1 MIYLDN
7 AATSPLCE
15 AAKNVILDNL
25 DEFWNVN
32 SVYEPAM
39 KLRIK
44 VEEAREKIAELIGAK
59 SADEIYFTSGAS
71 EANSWI
77 MKYDTILSSNIEHH
91 SVWPDYIARVDNN
104 GILNPQAVKREMA
117 NVYDFSWTGGV
128 DIMSCCY
135 VNNELGVIEPIKDI
149 SNIAHTLHSWSH
161 TDATQALPHIK
172 VDVQDLD
179 VDMLSA
185 SAHKFNGPKGVGF
198 LYVRDDAR
206 LFIHPM
212 IYGGSQERHMR
223 GGTTN
228 AVGILAMAAALEDT
242 GNHLD
247 EINEKVGYLH
257 NKLEEALLNIPGV
270 HSNVTAPD
278 DMRVRGILNL
288 RIDGLKGADI
298 VAMASQFG
306 IYISSGSA
314 CNEGNAT
321 PSHVLKAIGLS
332 DEEAL
337 SSIRISIGRYNTEE
351 EIDYVCDIFPKII
364 EQLRRLK

>member
-7 AATSPLCE
+7 AATTPLCE

-39 KLRIK
+39 KLRTK
-44 VEEAREKIAELIGAK
+44 VEAAREKIAELIGAK
-59 SADEIYFTSGAS
+59 SADDIYFLSGAS

-77 MKYDTILSSNIEHH
+77 MKYSTMLSSNIEHH
-91 SVWPDYIARVDNN
+91 SIWPDYMVRVDNN
-104 GILNPQAVKREMA
+104 GILNPQAVKHEMA
-117 NVYDFSWTGGV
+117 NIYEFSWTGEV

-149 SNIAHTLHSWSH
+149 SNIAHTLHSWAH

-198 LYVRDDAR
+198 LYAKKDT
-206 LFIHPM
+206 LLHPM
-212 IYGGSQERHMR
+212 IHGGAQERKMR

-242 GNHLD
+242 VNHLD
-247 EINEKVGYLH
+247 EINERVGYLH
-257 NKLEEALLNIPGV
+257 NKLERTLLSIPGV
-270 HSNVTAPD
+270 YSNITAPD
-278 DMRVRGILNL
+278 SMRVRGILNL

-337 SSIRISIGRYNTEE
+337 SSIRISIGRYNTEK
-351 EIDYVCDIFPKII
+351 EIDYVCNIFPKII